1 MESGIGYGNFS
12 IAKSSWNS
20 FQGLFTSQVF
30 GVQNLPVDFR
40 ISFPIPKLFEPV
52 KLILKFKKNPQM
64 KYLATLLFVL
74 WSLNIHAQ
82 VEIVA
87 EKDTEK
93 NITLIAFNQDVIPFT
108 IRIEFVKLE
117 NLESWDGNV
126 IYAVAKPGKT
136 NLVKLRSPYLN
147 AKTSFNYNS
156 KVFKGSYSTGDTLR
170 LPPYLIPVDQG
181 QVVNMRPLTTQSGME
196 RIPEGNRYVG
206 VGFIF
211 ENPAVICAPRK
222 GIISEIKKD
231 QTNQAGGHVDFD
243 AENFI
248 EIYHQDGSFS
258 RLTGL
263 KANSAKVE
271 VGDTVFPGQPIAES
285 NPVTNVD
292 EIQVKMIQSRWQK
305 DDYGLIWINF
315 PVILTDGQN
324 QFPSNS
330 AAINLTASHPEEWVI
345 LEMDKKEV
353 KNYFKK

>member
-1 MESGIGYGNFS
+1 MRLEDKIYLWIFGCL
-12 IAKSSWNS
+12 
-20 FQGLFTSQVF
+20 FQS
-30 GVQNLPVDFR
+30 PE
-40 ISFPIPKLFEPV
+40 LFEPL
-52 KLILKFKKNPQM
+52 KIILKFQKNQIM
-64 KYLATLLFVL
+64 KSLATVLLVL
-74 WSLNIHAQ
+74 SSFIVQGQ
-82 VEIVA
+82 VQIVA
-87 EKDTEK
+87 EQDTEK
-93 NITLIAFNQDVIPFT
+93 NITLIAFNKDVIPFT

-156 KVFKGSYSTGDTLR
+156 KVFKGGYSTGDTLS

-222 GIISEIKKD
+222 GIISEIKMD
-231 QTNQAGGHVDFD
+231 QTNQAGGLVDFD

-263 KANSAKVE
+263 KVNSAKVE

-292 EIQVKMIQSRWQK
+292 EIHVKMIQSRWQM
-305 DDYGLIWINF
+305 DDNGLIWINF

-324 QFPSNS
+324 KFTSNS
-330 AAINLTASHPEEWVI
+330 AALNLTASHPEELVT

-353 KNYFKK
+353 KNHFKK

>member
-1 MESGIGYGNFS
+1 MRLEDKIYLLIFECL
-12 IAKSSWNS
+12 
-20 FQGLFTSQVF
+20 FQSLE
-30 GVQNLPVDFR
+30 
-40 ISFPIPKLFEPV
+40 LFEPL
-52 KLILKFKKNPQM
+52 KIILKFQKNQIM
-64 KYLATLLFVL
+64 KSLATVLLVL
-74 WSLNIHAQ
+74 SSFIVQGQ
-82 VEIVA
+82 VQIVA
-87 EKDTEK
+87 EQDTEK
-93 NITLIAFNQDVIPFT
+93 NITLIAFNKDVIPFT

-156 KVFKGSYSTGDTLR
+156 KVFKGGYSVGDTLS
-170 LPPYLIPVDQG
+170 LPPYLIPVGHG
-181 QVVNMRPLTTQSGME
+181 QVVNMRPLTTQTNME
-196 RIPEGNRYVG
+196 RLSESNRYVG

-211 ENPAVICAPRK
+211 EKPAEICAPRK
-222 GIISEIKKD
+222 GIISEIKMD
-231 QTNQAGGHVDFD
+231 QTNQAGGPVDFD

-285 NPVTNVD
+285 NAVTNVD
-292 EIQVKMIQSRWQK
+292 EIQVKMIQSRWQM
-305 DDYGLIWINF
+305 DDNGLIWINF

-324 QFPSNS
+324 KFHSNS
-330 AAINLTASHPEEWVI
+330 AALNLTASHPEELVT

>member
-1 MESGIGYGNFS
+1 MRLEDEIYLLIFECL
-12 IAKSSWNS
+12 
-20 FQGLFTSQVF
+20 FQS
-30 GVQNLPVDFR
+30 PE
-40 ISFPIPKLFEPV
+40 LFEPL
-52 KLILKFKKNPQM
+52 KIILKFQENQKM
-64 KYLATLLFVL
+64 KSLATILLVL
-74 WSLNIHAQ
+74 SSFIVQGQ
-82 VEIVA
+82 VQIVA
-87 EKDTEK
+87 EQDTEK
-93 NITLIAFNQDVIPFT
+93 NITLIAFNKDVIPFT

-117 NLESWDGNV
+117 NLESWDGNI

-156 KVFKGSYSTGDTLR
+156 KVFKGGYSVGDTLS
-170 LPPYLIPVDQG
+170 LPPYLIPVGHG
-181 QVVNMRPLTTQSGME
+181 QVVNMRPLTTQTNMDRLSE
-196 RIPEGNRYVG
+196 SNRYVG

-211 ENPAVICAPRK
+211 EKPSVICAPRK
-222 GIISEIKKD
+222 GIISEVKMD
-231 QTNQAGGHVDFD
+231 QTNQAGGPVDFD

-271 VGDTVFPGQPIAES
+271 VGDTVFPGQPIADS
-285 NPVTNVD
+285 NAVTNVD
-292 EIQVKMIQSRWQK
+292 EIQVKMIQSRWQM
-305 DDYGLIWINF
+305 DDNGLIWINF

-324 QFPSNS
+324 KFNSIS
-330 AAINLTASHPEEWVI
+330 AALNLTASHPEELVT